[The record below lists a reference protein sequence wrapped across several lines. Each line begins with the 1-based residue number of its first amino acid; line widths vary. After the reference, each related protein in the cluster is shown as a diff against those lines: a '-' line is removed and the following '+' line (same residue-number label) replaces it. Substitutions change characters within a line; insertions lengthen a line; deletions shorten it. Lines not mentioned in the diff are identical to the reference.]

1 MMKKNL
7 MLMVLFLMGLGYC
20 HAQEDVKKDCFYS
33 EKGYMMKK
41 GWIKVGKVKYNYDG
55 LYSTDGKILYKLV
68 GLNTLMAVAP
78 GTEIV
83 AENAC
88 LGVGHD
94 FWLLIPKSVKYISK
108 NALPPKVFFDLYD
121 TADVVEEKTEND
133 KN

>member
-1 MMKKNL
+1 MKKNL

-20 HAQEDVKKDCFYS
+20 YAQEDVKKGCFYS
-33 EKGYMMKK
+33 EKGYIMKK
-41 GWIKVGKVKYNYDG
+41 GWIKVGKVKYNYNG

-88 LGVGHD
+88 LGVSPD

-108 NALPPKVFFDLYD
+108 NALPQKVFFDLYD
-121 TADVVEEKTEND
+121 STDVIEEKKENE
-133 KN
+133 NN